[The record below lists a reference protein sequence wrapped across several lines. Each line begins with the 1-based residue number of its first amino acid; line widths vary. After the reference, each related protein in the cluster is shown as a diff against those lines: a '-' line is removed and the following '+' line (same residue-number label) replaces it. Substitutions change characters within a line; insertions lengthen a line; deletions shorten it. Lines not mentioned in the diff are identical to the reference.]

1 MHELSFENIHT
12 MKQTT
17 SFLLALAL
25 CLLVTKPVDSQTP
38 NCDNDSLGLI
48 PLTDLGSG
56 YYLGY
61 QGGFIPGG
69 SNIELPASQHYKKGR
84 NFAKNLKPLDSL
96 GNISYERGV
105 VLMGGFG
112 PSIPGHI
119 LDEFVPIVR
128 DTTDTEFKTNICF
141 DGINMAAGGKGLDYA
156 IGADSVKY
164 WNNML
169 MKIEEKGYTAEQ
181 LQVGWMYFNDKYDTT
196 GTMSFPE
203 TPNQIADDLTTYL
216 HMMMTHFPNMK
227 IMFISGRHFGGF
239 ADTTLEQYPAI
250 SEPSSY
256 WNNFAVKWVIERQ
269 IIGTPDLKYFG
280 ANIKAPFITWGPY
293 LWTDGSIE
301 RSDDHRLYQCSDF
314 STTDGYHLTDST
326 NVRDARFLMQH
337 IYNSDFSRF
346 YVRDGDSWS
355 SCVPYLD
362 SIHRTQPDI
371 VDINP
376 IGITLYPNHATENIY
391 VYRHNGSGNLYA
403 VEIYNH
409 LGQLIYQESGD
420 GVTSNNL
427 AIDIAD
433 LNSGMYFLRVAMDDS
448 ATGTLKW
455 YQQQFI
461 KQ

>member
-1 MHELSFENIHT
+1 MHGLSFENIHT

-17 SFLLALAL
+17 SFLLATAL
-25 CLLVTKPVDSQTP
+25 CLLLSIPGFSQTP
-38 NCDNDSLGLI
+38 NCSNDSTGLI

-61 QGGFIPGG
+61 QGGLFPGG
-69 SNIELPASQHYKKGR
+69 SNVESPASQHYKKGR

-96 GNISYERGV
+96 GNINYDRGV
-105 VLMGGFG
+105 VLMAGFG

-156 IGADSVKY
+156 IGADSTKY

-169 MKIEEKGYTAEQ
+169 KKIEEKGYTVEQ

-203 TPNQIADDLTTYL
+203 TPNKIADDLTTYL
-216 HMMMTHFPNMK
+216 HMMMAHFPNMK
-227 IMFISGRHFGGF
+227 IMFISGRHYGGF
-239 ADTTLEQYPAI
+239 ADTALEQYPAI
-250 SEPSSY
+250 SEPASY
-256 WNNFAVKWVIERQ
+256 WNNFAVKWLIERQ
-269 IIGTPDLKYFG
+269 ITGTPDLKYFG
-280 ANIKAPFITWGPY
+280 ANIKAPFISWGPY
-293 LWTDGSIE
+293 LWTDGDVE
-301 RSDDHRLYQCSDF
+301 RTSDSRLYQCSDF
-314 STTDGYHLTDST
+314 STTDGYHLSDST

-346 YVRDGDSWS
+346 YVRDGDAWS
-355 SCVPYLD
+355 TCVPYLD

-371 VDINP
+371 VEINP
-376 IGITLYPNHATENIY
+376 IGITLYPNPATESIY
-391 VYRHNGSGNLYA
+391 IYRHNVSGNLYA
-403 VEIYNH
+403 VEIYNNI
-409 LGQLIYQESGD
+409 GQLVYQESGS
-420 GVTSNNL
+420 GVSTNNL

-433 LNSGMYFLRVAMDDS
+433 LNNGMYFLRVAMDDS
-448 ATGTLKW
+448 DSGNVRW
-455 YQQQFI
+455 FQQKFI